1 MDQGENGS
9 AVGNGSAAAAE
20 DKVAAES
27 GEMDLAKP
35 PHMASLKKTGPNPAH
50 KRTETIAEN
59 VMQLAM
65 VGLTQEQ
72 MGKILGIAPMTLRK
86 YYSDEIDNSKNRMNG
101 QIAMGLARR
110 ALDGDTISSI
120 FWLKAQAG
128 WRDQHVKIDQSVQV
142 VDTAKHRLLD
152 MLGTARPALID
163 NQNKP

>member
-1 MDQGENGS
+1 MDQEQENGS
-9 AVGNGSAAAAE
+9 AAE
-20 DKVAAES
+20 DKVAGKGE
-27 GEMDLAKP
+27 EMDLAKP
-35 PHMASLKKTGPNPAH
+35 AHIASLKKTGPNPPH

-72 MGKILGIAPMTLRK
+72 MGKILGMHPMTLRK
-86 YYSDEIDNSKNRMNG
+86 YYADEIDNSKNRMNG

-128 WRDQHVKIDQSVQV
+128 WRDQHVKIDQNVQV

-152 MLGTARPALID
+152 MLGTAKPLIEHIP
-163 NQNKP
+163 QK

>member
-9 AVGNGSAAAAE
+9 ALGNGSAAAAG
-20 DKVAAES
+20 DKVAGVGE
-27 GEMDLAKP
+27 EMDLAKP
-35 PHMASLKKTGPNPAH
+35 AHIASLKKTGPNPPH

-72 MGKILGIAPMTLRK
+72 MGKILGMHPMTLRK
-86 YYSDEIDNSKNRMNG
+86 YYADEIDNSKNRMNG

-128 WRDQHVKIDQSVQV
+128 WRDQHVKIDQNVQV

-152 MLGTARPALID
+152 MLGTAKPLIEHIP
-163 NQNKP
+163 QK

>member
-1 MDQGENGS
+1 MDQER
-9 AVGNGSAAAAE
+9 GNGSAAE
-20 DKVAAES
+20 DKVDAES
-27 GEMDLAKP
+27 AEMDRAKP
-35 PHMASLKKTGPNPAH
+35 RHMASLKKIGPNPAH

-86 YYSDEIDNSKNRMNG
+86 YYADEIDNSKNRMNG

-128 WRDQHVKIDQSVQV
+128 WRDQHVKIDQNVQV
-142 VDTAKHRLLD
+142 IDTAKHRLLD
-152 MLGTARPALID
+152 MLKSSKPLID
-163 NQNKP
+163 HAPQNKT